1 MNIYPPLFHAPGFP
15 YLSAGQSMVF
25 RSPLDLYSSHF
36 LLPNFADSHHCS
48 LLLASSGGGN
58 GAGGGGGEGGG
69 GGGGGNRA
77 GGGGAGGA
85 GGSGGGGGS
94 RAPPEELSMFQLPT
108 LNFSPEQVAS
118 VCETLEETG
127 DIERL
132 GRFLWS
138 LPVAPGA
145 CEAINKHESILRAR
159 AVVAFHTG
167 NFRDL
172 YHILENHKF
181 TKESHGKLQA
191 MWLEAHYQEAEKL
204 RGRPLGP
211 VDKYRVR
218 KKFPLPRTI
227 WDGEQKTHCFKERT
241 RSLLREWYLQDPYPN
256 PSKKRELAQATGL
269 TPTQVGNWFKN
280 RRQRDRAA
288 AAKNRDRRPLLR
300 AQATPGGRPLVL
312 PLLSPVPIWEA
323 LGSFPGEG
331 SQEPRLGLGSLFSAQ
346 GVAGLQHQAI
356 GPSGMRSLAEPGCP
370 THGSAESPSTAASPT
385 TSVSSLTERADTG
398 TSILSVTSSDSECDV

>member
-1 MNIYPPLFHAPGFP
+1 
-15 YLSAGQSMVF
+15 
-25 RSPLDLYSSHF
+25 
-36 LLPNFADSHHCS
+36 
-48 LLLASSGGGN
+48 
-58 GAGGGGGEGGG
+58 
-69 GGGGGNRA
+69 
-77 GGGGAGGA
+77 
-85 GGSGGGGGS
+85 
-94 RAPPEELSMFQLPT
+94 MFQLPT

-288 AAKNRDRRPLLR
+288 AAKNR
-300 AQATPGGRPLVL
+300 
-312 PLLSPVPIWEA
+312 
-323 LGSFPGEG
+323 
-331 SQEPRLGLGSLFSAQ
+331 
-346 GVAGLQHQAI
+346 LQHQAI

-398 TSILSVTSSDSECDV
+398 TSILSVTSSDSECDLDDWPRPLSPSIFFLLDASKPSVGVYWACRGDKHSLDLMSTSSILPAPLLQEPEDLEEDGHSGLASSAPGWGPSGKLRADVIQSTIIISCETHLPVQLLNSRKGQSVAYLHLECFTRVLNRTTDVSFLKTQRRGR